1 VCGVSVLCIAATG
14 GRVGGMGVCVWRPP
28 VGAGA
33 ETEAERHSQAK
44 DNAVCVLGGRG
55 GGGGG
60 GWCVAGVKGPA
71 CVWAGCVCGVGGMGV
86 CVWRA
91 PVDAGLGGRGQRQ
104 RPRDTARQRTTKCV
118 WGWGGRGG
126 EGWGPLGHPPPPICS
141 CAVSQGPPVL
151 SSEARQCGGSLWGHC
166 WE

>member
-1 VCGVSVLCIAATG
+1 MCGVSVLCIAATG

-60 GWCVAGVKGPA
+60 GWCVAGVNESFYFLFFLALTLPSSRSLK
-71 CVWAGCVCGVGGMGV
+71 WAF
-86 CVWRA
+86 
-91 PVDAGLGGRGQRQ
+91 
-104 RPRDTARQRTTKCV
+104 KCD
-118 WGWGGRGG
+118 
-126 EGWGPLGHPPPPICS
+126 L
-141 CAVSQGPPVL
+141 L
-151 SSEARQCGGSLWGHC
+151 SFT
-166 WE
+166 